1 MIDRDTLQ
9 AFMGGA
15 VSAGYLVAAL
25 FFLRF
30 WRRTRDGLFAAFAAA
45 FVLLAANQAAPI
57 LFGIP
62 DEALGGVYLLRLA
75 AFLMI
80 ILAVLRKNLGGRG

>member
-75 AFLMI
+75 GFLMI